1 MKKINYF
8 EDDNIRFSMK
18 QKLMILFLIVGI
30 VPLMTLGY
38 FAYTSQ
44 KQVIRDQIIDSSK
57 RISVVLAQELN
68 EKIITAHKMLKSTS
82 KLPSLQTGNFGE
94 EEKTILRTT
103 LNNFTI
109 FKNLYFVDSR
119 GSRGIAAVNKGG
131 SKVVK
136 QLSEIDDIDPNVLK
150 YWYFG
155 SVRGSNVNNG
165 FYSDVYFDKE
175 TGFPMQVM
183 GVYVRNNLLKP
194 VGILIAEIS
203 LTEVWEAV
211 KRVNFGKTGFA
222 FVIDEKTGFLIAH
235 SNEEK
240 FDSKTKYIDN
250 DKINELKSLG
260 DGGRV
265 FINSITPKFASYV
278 STELFKDDLV
288 RTGGFFSPTWGVV
301 IEQTEREAF
310 QPARELMKKFMYVVT
325 VFMLFSIALGVAFS
339 HGITRPLKM
348 LHKVALSIAG
358 GDLSQE
364 LQIDS
369 GDEIGELAKSFD
381 KMRKNLKKKMS
392 DLKILYEISQ
402 TISAV
407 LDYKELL
414 SEIMDISINVLE
426 AEKGSIMLFDDETEM
441 LKIEAS
447 YGLPEDIIRD
457 TLINPNRGIV
467 GWVIRTGKP
476 LLIYDTMKEAG
487 FEKMKGRKAES
498 GTLMSAPL
506 KVKDKLIGVVNISKS
521 IPNTYNDSDRD
532 LFEAIALQ
540 AAIAIDKAILYRLA
554 ITDGLTK
561 LYIHRYFQQRFD
573 EELQRAKR
581 YSKPLSFLM
590 MDIDHF
596 KIFNDTYGHQVGD
609 RVLKIVARLV
619 EKSVRDVD
627 IVARYG
633 GEEFSVILPELDTQE
648 AEVPAE
654 RIRKNIETY
663 DFYVEDKIVPIT
675 VSLGIST
682 YPIHAEEKADIIE
695 AADNALYYSKETGRN
710 KYSAYTPEIGEKLK
724 ELKNNK

>member
-1 MKKINYF
+1 
-8 EDDNIRFSMK
+8 
-18 QKLMILFLIVGI
+18 
-30 VPLMTLGY
+30 
-38 FAYTSQ
+38 
-44 KQVIRDQIIDSSK
+44 
-57 RISVVLAQELN
+57 
-68 EKIITAHKMLKSTS
+68 
-82 KLPSLQTGNFGE
+82 
-94 EEKTILRTT
+94 
-103 LNNFTI
+103 
-109 FKNLYFVDSR
+109 
-119 GSRGIAAVNKGG
+119 
-131 SKVVK
+131 
-136 QLSEIDDIDPNVLK
+136 
-150 YWYFG
+150 
-155 SVRGSNVNNG
+155 
-165 FYSDVYFDKE
+165 
-175 TGFPMQVM
+175 
-183 GVYVRNNLLKP
+183 
-194 VGILIAEIS
+194 
-203 LTEVWEAV
+203 
-211 KRVNFGKTGFA
+211 
-222 FVIDEKTGFLIAH
+222 
-235 SNEEK
+235 
-240 FDSKTKYIDN
+240 
-250 DKINELKSLG
+250 
-260 DGGRV
+260 
-265 FINSITPKFASYV
+265 FASYV

-325 VFMLFSIALGVAFS
+325 VFMLFSIALGVVFS
-339 HGITRPLKM
+339 HGITRQLKM

-364 LQIDS
+364 LHIDS

-506 KVKDKLIGVVNISKS
+506 KVKDKLIGVINISKS

-561 LYIHRYFQQRFD
+561 LYIHRYFQQRLD

-627 IVARYG
+627 IPARYG
-633 GEEFSVILPELDTQE
+633 GEEFSVILPELTTEE
-648 AEVPAE
+648 ARVPAE

-675 VSLGIST
+675 VSLGVST
-682 YPIHAEEKADIIE
+682 YPYHAEEKVDLIE
-695 AADNALYYSKETGRN
+695 AADNAMYYSKETGRN
-710 KYSAYTPEIGEKLK
+710 KYSVFSPELLKKLK
-724 ELKNNK
+724 ELKSK